1 MTPRQLFMEAALD
14 AVVAGGG
21 EAVVTSVVSD
31 SRDVTAGSVF
41 VALRGQGVDG
51 HKYIG
56 AALAHGAVA
65 VVAEN
70 DAPEDLAAD
79 VAWVRVPSTSQ
90 ALGPLASAY
99 WGRPSESLVVLAV
112 TGTNGKTS
120 VTWLVEQVLLF
131 AGQAPGVLGTVEIR
145 FAGQRRATQFTTPPA
160 DMLQATLAEFRDAG
174 CTHAVMEAS
183 SHGLVQ
189 GRLGGTRVAVGG
201 FTNLTRDHLDY
212 HGTFAAY
219 RDAKRRLFTEGAQAG
234 CFNVD
239 DDAGREF
246 SSEFAGPKLTVS
258 ASGAPGADLSA
269 HDVRCSMDGAT
280 ATLATPEGPKT
291 LRLRLLG
298 RHNVEN
304 ALVALGMARLAGVSL
319 DLALEALAGASAPPG
334 RLERVAGDRAV
345 VVDYAHTPDALDNVL
360 SALRP
365 LVAGR
370 LICVFGAGGD
380 RDPGKRPEMARAVA
394 RLSDLAIV
402 TSDNPRTES
411 PEAIVAAVVAGMPE
425 GARFEAVVDRRE
437 AIDRAIAQAGPDD
450 LVLIAGKGHET
461 TQTIGT
467 VKHPFDDR
475 AEALRALA
483 GRVAR

>member
-1 MTPRQLFMEAALD
+1 
-14 AVVAGGG
+14 
-21 EAVVTSVVSD
+21 
-31 SRDVTAGSVF
+31 
-41 VALRGQGVDG
+41 
-51 HKYIG
+51 
-56 AALAHGAVA
+56 
-65 VVAEN
+65 
-70 DAPEDLAAD
+70 
-79 VAWVRVPSTSQ
+79 
-90 ALGPLASAY
+90 
-99 WGRPSESLVVLAV
+99 
-112 TGTNGKTS
+112 
-120 VTWLVEQVLLF
+120 
-131 AGQAPGVLGTVEIR
+131 
-145 FAGQRRATQFTTPPA
+145 
-160 DMLQATLAEFRDAG
+160 
-174 CTHAVMEAS
+174 
-183 SHGLVQ
+183 
-189 GRLGGTRVAVGG
+189 
-201 FTNLTRDHLDY
+201 
-212 HGTFAAY
+212 
-219 RDAKRRLFTEGAQAG
+219 
-234 CFNVD
+234 
-239 DDAGREF
+239 
-246 SSEFAGPKLTVS
+246 
-258 ASGAPGADLSA
+258 
-269 HDVRCSMDGAT
+269 
-280 ATLATPEGPKT
+280 
-291 LRLRLLG
+291 
-298 RHNVEN
+298 
-304 ALVALGMARLAGVSL
+304 
-319 DLALEALAGASAPPG
+319 
-334 RLERVAGDRAV
+334 V